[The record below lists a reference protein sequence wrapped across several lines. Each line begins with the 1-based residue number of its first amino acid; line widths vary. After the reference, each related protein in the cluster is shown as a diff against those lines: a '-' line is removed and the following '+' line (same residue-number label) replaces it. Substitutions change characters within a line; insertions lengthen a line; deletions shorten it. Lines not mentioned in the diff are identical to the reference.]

1 VEVIIQNCVA
11 YELKSLSHFFYYYF
25 DALNVHY

>member
-11 YELKSLSHFFYYYF
+11 YELKSLSHFFF
-25 DALNVHY
+25 IIILMH